1 MTTEISQNP
10 LTSAISPISAA
21 STTGDA
27 RRLILETMA
36 ALKSGGMDAS
46 TGLAIA
52 ANMKVLNDSIMAE
65 VNAAKMSITAKK
77 EGHDFGKLVEMGRKQ
92 IG

>member
-1 MTTEISQNP
+1 MTQNP
-10 LTSAISPISAA
+10 LTSAISPISAT

-36 ALKSGGMDAS
+36 ALKAGTMDAS

-52 ANMKVLNDSIMAE
+52 ANMKVLNDSINAE
-65 VNAAKMSITAKK
+65 VNAAKLAVTAKK
-77 EGHDFGKLVEMGRKQ
+77 EGHDFGKLVQMGQRQ

>member
-1 MTTEISQNP
+1 MSQNA
-10 LTSAISPISAA
+10 LTAAISPISAT

-36 ALKSGGMDAS
+36 ALKAGAMDAS

-52 ANMKVLNDSIMAE
+52 ANMKVLNDSINAE
-65 VNAAKMSITAKK
+65 VNAAKLAVTAKK
-77 EGHDFGKLVEMGRKQ
+77 EGHDFGKLVEMGRRQ